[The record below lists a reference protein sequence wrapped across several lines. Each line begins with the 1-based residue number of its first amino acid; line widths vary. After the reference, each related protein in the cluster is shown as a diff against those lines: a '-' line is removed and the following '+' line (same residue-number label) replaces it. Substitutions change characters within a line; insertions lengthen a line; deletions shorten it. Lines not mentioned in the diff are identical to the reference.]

1 VHVEPW
7 SAMKVSFIF
16 SLSAAIVILIVV
28 VLTWI
33 LFSAAGVLGAV
44 ERGVNDVVGGTFDL
58 SHYLSFGTVL
68 AVALIV
74 AAVEVVLTTAI
85 GTLIAYLYNVTA
97 SVTGGLEV
105 IVDEE
110 G

>member
-1 VHVEPW
+1 
-7 SAMKVSFIF
+7 MKVAFIF

-68 AVALIV
+68 AVALVV
-74 AAVEVVLTTAI
+74 AAVEIVLTTAI

-110 G
+110 D